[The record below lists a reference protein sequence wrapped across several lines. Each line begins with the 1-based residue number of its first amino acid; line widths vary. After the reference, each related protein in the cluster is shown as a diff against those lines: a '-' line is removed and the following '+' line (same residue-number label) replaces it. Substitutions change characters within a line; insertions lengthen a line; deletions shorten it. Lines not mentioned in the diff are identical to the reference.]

1 MIDEEASKVVEKS
14 LYSSFMCDVTLPAR
28 HIPTTN
34 KVMREDREDGEF
46 WMEIDDFV
54 RYFSKIELCNLSTS
68 RIEDDDHAQ
77 MNWITTI
84 HEVSGFLTFAFF
96 V

>member
-1 MIDEEASKVVEKS
+1 
-14 LYSSFMCDVTLPAR
+14 
-28 HIPTTN
+28 
-34 KVMREDREDGEF
+34 MREDREDGEF

-84 HEVSGFLTFAFF
+84 HEVR
-96 V
+96 